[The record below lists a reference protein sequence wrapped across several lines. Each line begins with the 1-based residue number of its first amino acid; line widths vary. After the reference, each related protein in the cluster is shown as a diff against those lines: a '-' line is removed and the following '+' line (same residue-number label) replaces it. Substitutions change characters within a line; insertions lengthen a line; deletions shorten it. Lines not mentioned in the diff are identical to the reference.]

1 MADKKTYKRVLLAY
15 SGGLD
20 TSIIIPWLKENYGC
34 AVVCCAADVGQ
45 GEELAPLHEKAKKTG
60 AEKLYIE
67 DLRKEFV
74 EDFIWPTLKADAIYE
89 GKYLLGTSFARPLI
103 AKRLVEIAEKEGC
116 DAICHGCTG
125 KGNDQVRFELSIKAF
140 APNMPI
146 IAPWREWDI
155 KTREE
160 EIEYADARGIPVP
173 VKKDRPYSMDRNI
186 WHLSHE
192 GCDLEDPANEPPRD
206 LPLICKYPEDA
217 PDKPE
222 YVTIDFEQGI
232 PVAVNGEKMDAVK
245 LLETCNEI
253 AARNG
258 VGIADMVENRLV
270 GMKSRGVYE
279 TPGGT
284 LLYAAHRNLEEI
296 TVDRD
301 TAHYK
306 DQVAVKFAEL
316 VYNGLWYAPLRESL
330 SAFVDVT
337 QKYVTGTAKL
347 KLYKGNCI
355 GAGVTSPY
363 SLYMEDIATFGD
375 SGEMYSHKDAA
386 GFINLYGLPLKVQAR
401 MKEKAGLEK

>member
-45 GEELAPLHEKAKKTG
+45 GEELAPLHEKA
-60 AEKLYIE
+60 
-67 DLRKEFV
+67 
-74 EDFIWPTLKADAIYE
+74 
-89 GKYLLGTSFARPLI
+89 
-103 AKRLVEIAEKEGC
+103 
-116 DAICHGCTG
+116 
-125 KGNDQVRFELSIKAF
+125 
-140 APNMPI
+140 
-146 IAPWREWDI
+146 
-155 KTREE
+155 
-160 EIEYADARGIPVP
+160 
-173 VKKDRPYSMDRNI
+173 
-186 WHLSHE
+186 
-192 GCDLEDPANEPPRD
+192 
-206 LPLICKYPEDA
+206 
-217 PDKPE
+217 
-222 YVTIDFEQGI
+222 
-232 PVAVNGEKMDAVK
+232 KMDAVK

-386 GFINLYGLPLKVQAR
+386 GFINLYGLPLKVQAM